1 MSNYYDY
8 WSPKG
13 SSYGK
18 WMLQHVDQIWYRNDQ
33 TIRDQ
38 PSCFYIL
45 NCDTT
50 SYVDT
55 SRTLRRN
62 STLRTAYDQFCW
74 KWWAKCVRL
83 EPRPKCRTSSSKLLR
98 NYESWVIQKVSIGHA
113 LDEWGRTVTPR
124 AEQKFQNKLWI
135 LQYMLWRSDLI
146 T

>member
-62 STLRTAYDQFCW
+62 YTLRVANDQLCWEWESKESPLENTAYDAVWVLQGLYDVYNW
-74 KWWAKCVRL
+74 CVL
-83 EPRPKCRTSSSKLLR
+83 HT
-98 NYESWVIQKVSIGHA
+98 VSIVHAMEGRETHSYTSGQTKFAETGHGCCRICG
-113 LDEWGRTVTPR
+113 DV
-124 AEQKFQNKLWI
+124 QLW
-135 LQYMLWRSDLI
+135 
-146 T
+146 